1 MPGVGKS
8 VVIQQFLNT
17 AGRCARIWEFLF
29 IAYMP
34 HMQAGELFAT
44 ASANFSAQTSTAN
57 VGVLKDEGQSKTKR
71 KCQFGQAEVVDQFEN
86 RLERKRKT
94 LLGAPPG
101 TTMCVPQHSAL
112 LDAIAAVTSSFSS
125 VISR

>member
-17 AGRCARIWEFLF
+17 AGRCTRIWEFLF

-71 KCQFGQAEVVDQFEN
+71 KCHLAKP
-86 RLERKRKT
+86 RLWTNLRTGSSGSARR
-94 LLGAPPG
+94 
-101 TTMCVPQHSAL
+101 CWAL
-112 LDAIAAVTSSFSS
+112 LRAPRCASLSIVHWMPLLL
-125 VISR
+125 